1 MVQPSELLTTAEAA
15 RLLGIT
21 RRQVLELAAAHPQFP
36 ASQAA
41 ATGGRTWPRA
51 GIQAWA
57 AAHPSTDPVFTG
69 PKVPPVPYWPPQ
81 VRQVMTFAAKE
92 SSALNHPWDDLDHL
106 VLGMLHPD
114 CPGAARAV
122 LESFGAR
129 VETLRQ
135 ALIDSLGDPFDKTSG
150 AELPPAS
157 QLALERANLEAARL
171 ADAEVSSEH
180 VLLAL
185 TGRWDQDIVT
195 GWLAR
200 CGITA
205 EAIRRRVAD
214 VTEGVALPD
223 PVPLGE
229 PVPREPVAT
238 GGLTLA
244 RNPLGKDPLR
254 RKPWSSVAFQVP
266 QGRPIRPDMIPRQY
280 FLDRDG
286 YPVFTTDGRPVHF
299 VVDEDLVPVLDQQGR
314 YMLGPVEVP
323 PGGTVTAGQ
332 RGGDWPLRPDVR
344 A

>member
-1 MVQPSELLTTAEAA
+1 MVQPSELVTTAEAA
-15 RLLGIT
+15 RLLGTT
-21 RRQVLELAAAHPQFP
+21 RRQVLELAAAHPEFP

-41 ATGGRTWPRA
+41 VTGGRAWPRA

-57 AAHPSTDPVFTG
+57 ATHPSTDPVFTG
-69 PKVPPVPYWPPQ
+69 PKVPPVPHWPPQ
-81 VRQVMTFAAKE
+81 VRQVMTLAAKE

-135 ALIDSLGDPFDKTSG
+135 ALIDSLGDPFDEKAPT
-150 AELPPAS
+150 AVVPPGT
-157 QLALERANLEAARL
+157 QLVLERANLEAARL
-171 ADAEVSSEH
+171 ADAKVSSEH

-185 TGRWDQDIVT
+185 TGRWDSGIVSD
-195 GWLAR
+195 WLAR

-205 EAIRRRVAD
+205 GAVRRRVAD
-214 VTEGVALPD
+214 VTEGVTLPE
-223 PVPLGE
+223 PAPLGE
-229 PVPREPVAT
+229 PVPREPVVAMH
-238 GGLTLA
+238 GLELA
-244 RNPLGKDPLR
+244 PNPLGKDPLR
-254 RKPWSSVAFQVP
+254 RKPWGSVAFQVP

-286 YPVFTTDGRPVHF
+286 YPVLTTDGRPVHI
-299 VVDEDLVPVLDQQGR
+299 VVDDDLVPVPDPQGR

-323 PGGTVTAGQ
+323 PGATVTA
-332 RGGDWPLRPDVR
+332 RPEGN
-344 A
+344 

>member
-21 RRQVLELAAAHPQFP
+21 RRQVLDLAAAHPQFP
-36 ASQAA
+36 PSQAA
-41 ATGGRTWPRA
+41 VTGGRAWPRA

-57 AAHPSTDPVFTG
+57 AIHPSTDPVFTG
-69 PKVPPVPYWPPQ
+69 PKVPPVPDWPPQ
-81 VRQVMTFAAKE
+81 VRQVMSFAAKE
-92 SSALNHPWDDLDHL
+92 SFALNHHWDDLDHL

-129 VETLRQ
+129 VEPLRQ
-135 ALIDSLGDPFDKTSG
+135 ALVDSLGDPFDKATG
-150 AELPPAS
+150 AEVPPAT
-157 QLALERANLEAARL
+157 QIVLERANLEAARL

-185 TGRWDQDIVT
+185 TGRWDGGIVS

-205 EAIRRRVAD
+205 EAVRRRVVD
-214 VTEGVALPD
+214 VTEGVTLPD
-223 PVPLGE
+223 PVPLGA
-229 PVPREPVAT
+229 PSPTEPVAM
-238 GGLTLA
+238 GGLALA
-244 RNPLGKDPLR
+244 PNPLGKDPLQ
-254 RKPWSSVAFQVP
+254 RKPWGSVAFQVP

-299 VVDEDLVPVLDQQGR
+299 VVDEQGVPVLDPQGR

-323 PGGTVTAGQ
+323 PGATVTARHKGN
-332 RGGDWPLRPDVR
+332 
-344 A
+344 

>member
-1 MVQPSELLTTAEAA
+1 MTSTTDPQLVTAAEVA
-15 RLLGIT
+15 RLLGVT
-21 RRQVLELAAAHPQFP
+21 RQRVLELAASADFP
-36 ASQAA
+36 PAEPTP
-41 ATGGRTWPRA
+41 TGGRVWPRA

-69 PKVPPVPYWPPQ
+69 PNVPADGTWPPQ
-81 VRQVMTFAAKE
+81 VRQVMTLAAKE

-129 VETLRQ
+129 VEPLRQ
-135 ALIDSLGDPFDKTSG
+135 ALVDSLGDPFEAKTSG
-150 AELPPAS
+150 AEVVPAT
-157 QLALERANLEAARL
+157 QLVLERANLEAARL

-185 TGRWDQDIVT
+185 TGRWDRGIVT

-200 CGITA
+200 CGITP
-205 EAIRRRVAD
+205 EAVRRRVAD
-214 VTEGVALPD
+214 VTEGVALPE
-223 PVPLGE
+223 PAPLGE

-238 GGLTLA
+238 GGLALA
-244 RNPLGKDPLR
+244 PNPLGKDPLR
-254 RKPWSSVAFQVP
+254 RKPWGSMAFQVP
-266 QGRPIRPDMIPRQY
+266 QGRPIRADMIPRQY

-286 YPVFTTDGRPVHF
+286 YPVLTTDGRPVHF
-299 VVDEDLVPVLDQQGR
+299 VVDERGVPVLDPQGR

-323 PGGTVTAGQ
+323 QGAKLVPGPEPT
-332 RGGDWPLRPDVR
+332 
-344 A
+344 